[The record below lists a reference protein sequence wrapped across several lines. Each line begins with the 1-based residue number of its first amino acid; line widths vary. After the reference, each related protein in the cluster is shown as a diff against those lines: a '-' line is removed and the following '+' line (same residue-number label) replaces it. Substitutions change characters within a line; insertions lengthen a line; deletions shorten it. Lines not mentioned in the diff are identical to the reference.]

1 MQGVNFNYPQS
12 VQMLDTYLGL
22 ARAVYIH
29 RIWPYIWWFPC
40 QNYRVYTVYIW
51 FWPTLHVPLIL
62 LHNMAQFRRHPP
74 GLVIQFRRYPCRLDT
89 QFERRPTASASCQ
102 TCSCQPSQEIQ
113 HKYIGLARTIDIGCM
128 YDIFGRKI
136 TEYTVIY
143 GVYNTVLAIP
153 IYIHIY
159 IYIYIY
165 VSKAHETLH
174 Q

>member
-1 MQGVNFNYPQS
+1 
-12 VQMLDTYLGL
+12 
-22 ARAVYIH
+22 
-29 RIWPYIWWFPC
+29 
-40 QNYRVYTVYIW
+40 
-51 FWPTLHVPLIL
+51 
-62 LHNMAQFRRHPP
+62 MAQFRRHPP

-143 GVYNTVLAIP
+143 GVYNTVLATPMCLQQHSCIP
-153 IYIHIY
+153 LYECRPSY
-159 IYIYIY
+159 NWQREEAGDVVRPFYNWAREEAGDVFRPFYNWAKGGSRRC
-165 VSKAHETLH
+165 SKAFLQLGKGRKHEM
-174 Q
+174 